1 MKRTWSYNPF
11 SFTPLPVTIITAL
24 TYSALIVALLVIH
37 LVVPS
42 APENISSLHGIN
54 LTDAWHDLQ
63 TLSNGFHPYNSRR
76 NDDVRNWL
84 LLRLD
89 EILHTNGVAYQAL
102 GLDDVHVHTLSS
114 TSNATSVVVFN
125 DLVSNLTFAGE
136 ASGAH
141 GLSVYFE
148 GTNIIVY
155 IRGTKDDPRE
165 WWRSTSTPEG
175 LGGVLVNAH
184 YDSVSTGYGS
194 TDDGIGVVSILQL
207 VKYFTRS
214 GNQPKRGILALLNNG
229 EEDFLNGAKVFSQHV
244 TARFPHTF
252 LNLEG
257 AGAGGRAT
265 LFRSTDTEVTRLYG
279 RSAHPF
285 GTVISGDG
293 FKRGLVRSQTDYVVF
308 ANDLGMR
315 GLDVAFMEPRSRYHT
330 EQDDARH
337 TSIDSLWHMLSAALS
352 TMQGLTSDTST
363 QFDGKNPEKGKVS
376 SGKGTYAVWFDLFG
390 RVFAVFELQTLFAL
404 SVTLLVVAPVT
415 LIVLGTILFK
425 FDKLYLFSSSKHH
438 HHAEG
443 DDSVPLQGWRG
454 AFRFPIIFVAASAG
468 TVGLAFLLAKINPY
482 IIYSSP
488 YSVWSMMLSIWLFV
502 AWFLSKFADYIRPTA
517 FQRAYTLLWM
527 FVAMWLVLVFVTAL
541 EERFKLAAGYFVVF
555 YFTAIFLATSIT
567 LLELFGLPYKC
578 DYADSH
584 EADQGGPTAARAS
597 SRPGSVLSSRINAAD
612 PDEVI
617 EDADQEDNN
626 MERPSEST
634 SLLRKGKR
642 ASFAKYN
649 HSSAVEDSNGDE
661 SMDETKISRV
671 YGTEQGW
678 SWSLPAWTWLF
689 QFLILAP
696 TALIFVGQI
705 GLLLTS
711 GTYQTLSDGNSALLV
726 YILIAISSILIMA
739 PLAPFLHRY
748 TYHIPAFLLCVFTGT
763 AIYNLVAFPFSE
775 TNRLKLYF
783 VQKVDLDSGLN
794 KVILTGLGHPYI
806 DEVTRSLPSAA
817 GKPVE
822 CIDSPRL
829 GLVECSWDGLDPRVV
844 SNTHPEVP
852 PRLGYSDWLA
862 FNVTRVIGKNEAHF
876 RLFGRNTRACR
887 ISLNRPI
894 SAFHVEGSDRDSRFP
909 SVTEA
914 GSKEIRLWSRTW
926 EKPWA
931 VHLKWDLGEGENPGN
946 EGLDGRVIC
955 LWNDESKMGVIP
967 ALDEVRLFAPT
978 WVAISKLSDGLV
990 EGSKSFMV

>member
-1 MKRTWSYNPF
+1 MRKPWLYNPF

-24 TYSALIVALLVIH
+24 TYSALIIALLIIH

-42 APENISSLHGIN
+42 APLNTAPRQGIN
-54 LTDAWHDLQ
+54 ITEAWHDLQ

-89 EILHTNGVAYQAL
+89 EILRTNGAAYQTL
-102 GLDDVHVHTLSS
+102 GSGNFKVQGRSS
-114 TSNATSVVVFN
+114 TSNATTVVVFN

-136 ASGAH
+136 AHGAP

-155 IRGTKDDPRE
+155 IRGTIDDPQE
-165 WWRSTSTPEG
+165 WWRSKSTPKG

-194 TDDGIGVVSILQL
+194 TDDGVGVVSVLQL
-207 VKYFTRS
+207 VKYFTKS
-214 GNQPKRGILALLNNG
+214 GNQPKRGIIALLNNG

-265 LFRSTDTEVTRLYG
+265 LFRSTDTEVTRFYG
-279 RSAHPF
+279 RSEHPF
-285 GTVISGDG
+285 GTVISADG
-293 FKRGLVRSQTDYVVF
+293 FKRGLVRSQTDYVIF

-330 EQDDARH
+330 DQDDARH
-337 TSIDSLWHMLSAALS
+337 TSINSLWHMLSAALS
-352 TMQGLTSDTST
+352 TVQGLTSDTGT
-363 QFDGKNPEKGKVS
+363 EFDGKNPDKGKVS

-404 SVTLLVVAPVT
+404 SVTLLVLAPVT
-415 LIVLGTILFK
+415 LLVIGTVLFK

-443 DDSVPLQGWRG
+443 DDAVPLQGWRG
-454 AFRFPIIFVAASAG
+454 VFRFPIIFIAASGG
-468 TVGLAFLLAKINPY
+468 TVGLAFLVAKINPC

-488 YSVWSMMLSIWLFV
+488 YSVWSMMLSGWLFV
-502 AWFLSKFADYIRPTA
+502 VWFLSRFADYLRPTA
-517 FQRAYTLLWM
+517 FHRAYTLLWM
-527 FVAMWLVLVFVTAL
+527 FVAMWLVLVIVTAL
-541 EERFKLAAGYFVVF
+541 EERFKLSAGYFVVF
-555 YFTAIFLATSIT
+555 YFAAVFLATTIT
-567 LLELFGLPYKC
+567 LLELFGLPHKL
-578 DYADSH
+578 DYADSY
-584 EADQGGPTAARAS
+584 EARQRGPRAARAS
-597 SRPGSVLSSRINAAD
+597 SRPGSLLSSSIN
-612 PDEVI
+612 PSNTNEVI
-617 EDADQEDNN
+617 EDADQEDDN
-626 MERPSEST
+626 MERATEST

-649 HSSAVEDSNGDE
+649 QSSVAEGSNDDE
-661 SMDETKISRV
+661 NVDETQTSRV
-671 YGTEQGW
+671 YGNEQGW

-696 TALIFVGQI
+696 TALILVGQI

-726 YILIAISSILIMA
+726 YVLIAVCSILIMA

-748 TYHIPAFLLCVFTGT
+748 TYHIPTFLLCVFIGT
-763 AIYNLVAFPFSE
+763 MIYNLVAFPFSE

-783 VQKVDLDSGLN
+783 VQRVDLDSGLN
-794 KVILTGLGHPYI
+794 KAILTGLGHPHI
-806 DEVTRSLPSAA
+806 DEVTRSLPSTT
-817 GKPVE
+817 GQRVE
-822 CIDSPRL
+822 CINSPRP
-829 GLVECSWDGLDPRVV
+829 GLVECSWNGIDPRVV
-844 SNTHPEVP
+844 SNTHPAVP
-852 PRLGYSDWLA
+852 PRLGYSDWLT
-862 FNVTRVIGKNEAHF
+862 FNVTRVVGKNEADLH
-876 RLFGRNTRACR
+876 LFGRNTRACR
-887 ISLNRPI
+887 IALNRPI
-894 SAFHVEGSDRDSRFP
+894 SSFYVEGSGQDSRFP
-909 SVTEA
+909 SVTDA

-931 VHLKWDLGEGENPGN
+931 VHLKWDSGEDHNGSD
-946 EGLDGRVIC
+946 GLDGRVIC
-955 LWNDESKMGVIP
+955 LWNDESKIGVIP

-990 EGSKSFMV
+990 EGSKAFMV